1 MNERFD
7 NETQCELSYEL
18 LYLLKWLVEHEGPI
32 LKKLVQRAVAQGLT
46 LHRPDN
52 DSALTATLDAQA
64 QYSIVELLDMLDE
77 FLQQAVEQENM
88 RQAQVQN
95 LIPAISKV
103 DATVYDTNAMKD
115 SIDKTTTQMRMHPE
129 KNARELLM
137 KELLKNWKP
146 HKEVTSN

>member
-18 LYLLKWLVEHEGPI
+18 LYLLKWLVEYEGPT

-46 LHRPDN
+46 LHRTDN

-77 FLQQAVEQENM
+77 FLQQAVEEDNM
-88 RQAQVQN
+88 RQAHVQN
-95 LIPAISKV
+95 LIPAICKV
-103 DATVYDTNAMKD
+103 DTTLYGSNAMKD
-115 SIDKTTTQMRMHPE
+115 SIDKATMQIRQHPE

-146 HKEVTSN
+146 HKEASSN